1 MGIYEKYLLPRLTK
15 WTMSCKIL
23 RAERGKCLA
32 GARGR
37 VLEVG
42 FGNGL
47 NLGHYPPQVERVVG
61 IDPSGEAE
69 KLARKAIRACPFPV
83 EVHTGIAEALPF
95 AEASFDTVV
104 ITWTLCTI
112 PDPESALR
120 EMARV
125 LSPGGRFH
133 FVEHGL
139 SGDPGVAR
147 WQHRLNGIQKFI
159 AGGCHLNRDIATLI
173 AGSGFAMEEL
183 QTYYVK
189 GPKTHTYLYRGI
201 ATASAGQTAPAGMA
215 HG

>member
-1 MGIYEKYLLPRLTK
+1 MGVYGKYLLPRLTK
-15 WTMSCKIL
+15 WAMSSKTL
-23 RAERGKCLA
+23 RPERAKCLA

-47 NLGHYPPQVERVVG
+47 NLGHYPPEVERVVG
-61 IDPSGEAE
+61 IDPSGAAE
-69 KLARKAIRACPFPV
+69 KLARNAIRACPFPV
-83 EVHTGIAEALPF
+83 EVHTGSAEALPF

-125 LSPGGRFH
+125 LSPAGRFH

-139 SGDPGVAR
+139 SADPGVAR
-147 WQHRLNGIQKFI
+147 WQQRLNGMQKFI
-159 AGGCHLNRDIATLI
+159 AGGCHLNRDIAALV
-173 AGSGFAMEEL
+173 AGSGFGMEEL

-189 GPKTHTYLYRGI
+189 GLKTHAYLYRGI
-201 ATASAGQTAPAGMA
+201 ATVAGRRTSPAGPL